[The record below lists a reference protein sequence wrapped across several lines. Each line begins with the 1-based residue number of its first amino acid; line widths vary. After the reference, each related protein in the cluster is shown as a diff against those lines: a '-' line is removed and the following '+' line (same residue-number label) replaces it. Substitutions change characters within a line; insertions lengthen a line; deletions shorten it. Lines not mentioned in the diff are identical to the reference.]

1 MSSVACEED
10 PVLEREPLREP
21 FVHTVVGQP
30 DGVVE
35 PELCRCGTLVHKLL
49 AHLQRQLPR
58 IQLGV
63 LLRSQDAVVEDDAD
77 HVVADGEHGH
87 GTVVVSCSYD
97 TERKRG
103 KKMRE
108 KKK

>member
-1 MSSVACEED
+1 MSSVTCEED

-30 DGVVE
+30 GGVVE

-49 AHLQRQLPR
+49 AHLQRQFPR

-63 LLRSQDAVVEDDAD
+63 FLGSQDAAVEEDAN
-77 HVVADGEHGH
+77 HVVTDGEHDH
-87 GTVVVSCSYD
+87 GTVVVSCS
-97 TERKRG
+97 
-103 KKMRE
+103 
-108 KKK
+108 